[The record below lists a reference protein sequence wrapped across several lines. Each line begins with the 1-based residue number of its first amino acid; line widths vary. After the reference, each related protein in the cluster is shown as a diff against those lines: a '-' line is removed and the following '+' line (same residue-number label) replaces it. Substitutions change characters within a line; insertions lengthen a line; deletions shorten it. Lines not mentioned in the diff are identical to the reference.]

1 MTEKTTV
8 TLDLTD
14 LLDLVRMEES
24 ARGRVIKGASIRV
37 RAVTPPSGDYDDPD
51 PIVEISY
58 EVEVKK

>member
-14 LLDLVRMEES
+14 LLDLVQMEES
-24 ARGRVIKGASIRV
+24 ARGRVIKGAIRV

-58 EVEVKK
+58 EVEVEK